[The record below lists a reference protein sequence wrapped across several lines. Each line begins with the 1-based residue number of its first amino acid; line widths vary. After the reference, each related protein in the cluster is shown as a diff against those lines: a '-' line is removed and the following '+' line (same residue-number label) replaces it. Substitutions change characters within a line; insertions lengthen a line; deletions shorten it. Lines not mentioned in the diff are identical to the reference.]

1 MKHLYRPLLLSVL
14 LLAGANT
21 REACAQDDPSVTTTS
36 AAPFLRVSPDARGAG
51 MGDAGAATPG
61 DVNAA
66 YWNPAKLVFAPGGK
80 GVSLSYAPWLR
91 QAAANM
97 WISQLSGFFMPGRNQ
112 AVGAS
117 LVYFNQGTVSLRDMN
132 RQRTGDFNPREFAL
146 TGTYALKLSEYVS
159 LAAGLKYVYSNLV
172 GSSATGLDGSPAH
185 ALAGDVGAYFQTD
198 PGELHRLNVAFGT
211 TLANLGTRVNYG
223 TSERYFLPTNLRV
236 GTGVTY
242 RFGEEGRLT
251 FALDANKLM
260 LPSRPVYNFPDLG
273 PPTIVRGRNPD
284 RDYFSSIFGSFG
296 DSPDRLAG
304 ELKEVGLGGGVEL
317 WPNQY
322 FALRSGYYHESAR
335 DGDRRYFTAGIGIRY
350 NGLGLDASYLAPQ
363 SRNHPL
369 AETVRLTLTLTPPAQ
384 ESRNALV
391 YSGNRYAGRS
401 YGGFG
406 NGTRRSNVARAGH
419 RRHQSSIYRKNQ
431 AGRYTK
437 GLRKQQTQRERRT
450 RQNIRKTRY
459 RR

>member
-14 LLAGANT
+14 LLAGTHA

-66 YWNPAKLVFAPGGK
+66 YWNPAKLVFVPGGK

-117 LVYFNQGTVSLRDMN
+117 LVYFNQGAVSLRDMN

-146 TGTYALKLSEYVS
+146 TGTYALKLSEYAS

-172 GSSATGLDGSPAH
+172 GSSATGLDGRPAH

-211 TLANLGTRVNYG
+211 TLSNLGTRVNYG

-260 LPSRPVYNFPDLG
+260 LPSRPVYDFPDLG
-273 PPTIVRGRNPD
+273 PPNHRAGPQPRPRLLQQHIRLLRRLPRPAGRRTEGSGRRAAAWNCGPTNTSPCGAATTTNRRGT
-284 RDYFSSIFGSFG
+284 
-296 DSPDRLAG
+296 AT
-304 ELKEVGLGGGVEL
+304 GGTSRRESASATTA
-317 WPNQY
+317 WAWTPPTWR
-322 FALRSGYYHESAR
+322 RSGATTR
-335 DGDRRYFTAGIGIRY
+335 WPRRY
-350 NGLGLDASYLAPQ
+350 ASP
-363 SRNHPL
+363 SR
-369 AETVRLTLTLTPPAQ
+369 
-384 ESRNALV
+384 
-391 YSGNRYAGRS
+391 
-401 YGGFG
+401 
-406 NGTRRSNVARAGH
+406 
-419 RRHQSSIYRKNQ
+419 
-431 AGRYTK
+431 
-437 GLRKQQTQRERRT
+437 
-450 RQNIRKTRY
+450 
-459 RR
+459 

>member
-1 MKHLYRPLLLSVL
+1 MKHPYRPLLLSVL
-14 LLAGANT
+14 LLVGAHT
-21 REACAQDDPSVTTTS
+21 REACAQDQPAVTTS
-36 AAPFLRVSPDARGAG
+36 AAPFLRVAPDARAAG

-66 YWNPAKLVFAPGGK
+66 HWNPAKLVFAPGGK

-97 WISQLSGFFMPGRNQ
+97 WISQVSGFFMPGRNQ

-117 LVYFNQGTVSLRDMN
+117 LVYFNEGTVSLRDMN

-146 TGTYALKLSEYVS
+146 TGTYALKLSEYAS
-159 LAAGLKYVYSNLV
+159 LAASLKYVYSNLV
-172 GSSATGLDGSPAH
+172 GSSAAGLDGSPAH
-185 ALAGDVGAYFQTD
+185 AVAGDVGAYFQSD
-198 PGELHRLNVAFGT
+198 PGELRRVNLAFGT
-211 TLANLGTRVNYG
+211 ILSNLGTRVSYG

-251 FALDANKLM
+251 FALDVNKLM
-260 LPSRPVYNFPDLG
+260 LPSRPVYDFSGAG
-273 PPTIVRGRNPD
+273 PPVIVRGRNPD
-284 RDYFSSIFGSFG
+284 RNYFSSVFGSFG

-304 ELKEVGLGGGVEL
+304 ELKELSGAGGVEL

-322 FALRSGYYHESAR
+322 LAVRGGYFRESVR
-335 DGDRRYFTAGIGIRY
+335 EGDRRYFTAGVGIRY
-350 NGLGLDASYLAPQ
+350 NGLGLDASYLVPQ
-363 SRNHPL
+363 WQNHPL
-369 AETVRLTLTLTPPAQ
+369 AQTVRLTLTLTPGGQ
-384 ESRNALV
+384 QSRNPLV
-391 YSGNRYAGRS
+391 YSGSRYAGRS

-406 NGTRRSNVARAGH
+406 SGTRRSNVARAGH
-419 RRHQSSIYRKNQ
+419 RRHQLSIHRKSE

-437 GLRKQQTQRERRT
+437 SLRKKQIQRERRT
-450 RQNIRKTRY
+450 RQNVRKTRY

>member
-1 MKHLYRPLLLSVL
+1 
-14 LLAGANT
+14 
-21 REACAQDDPSVTTTS
+21 
-36 AAPFLRVSPDARGAG
+36 
-51 MGDAGAATPG
+51 
-61 DVNAA
+61 
-66 YWNPAKLVFAPGGK
+66 VFVPGGK

-117 LVYFNQGTVSLRDMN
+117 LVYFNQGAVSLRDMN

-146 TGTYALKLSEYVS
+146 TGTYALKLSEYAS

-172 GSSATGLDGSPAH
+172 GSSATGLDGRPAH

-211 TLANLGTRVNYG
+211 TLSNLGTRVNYG

-260 LPSRPVYNFPDLG
+260 LPSRPVYDFPDLG

-304 ELKEVGLGGGVEL
+304 ELKEVGVGRRRGTVAQPILRPAERLLPRIGAGRRPAVLHGGNRHPLQRPGPGRLLPGAAVAQ
-317 WPNQY
+317 PP
-322 FALRSGYYHESAR
+322 AGR
-335 DGDRRYFTAGIGIRY
+335 DGTPHPHADLAAPGVAQRPGVFGQPVRGTVVRR
-350 NGLGLDASYLAPQ
+350 L
-363 SRNHPL
+363 
-369 AETVRLTLTLTPPAQ
+369 
-384 ESRNALV
+384 
-391 YSGNRYAGRS
+391 
-401 YGGFG
+401 
-406 NGTRRSNVARAGH
+406 
-419 RRHQSSIYRKNQ
+419 
-431 AGRYTK
+431 
-437 GLRKQQTQRERRT
+437 RERHPAV
-450 RQNIRKTRY
+450 
-459 RR
+459 

>member
-1 MKHLYRPLLLSVL
+1 MKHPYRLLLLSVL
-14 LLAGANT
+14 LLAGT
-21 REACAQDDPSVTTTS
+21 HLREACAQDQPAVTTS
-36 AAPFLRVSPDARGAG
+36 AAAFLRVAPDARGAG

-61 DVNAA
+61 DANAA
-66 YWNPAKLVFAPGGK
+66 YWNPAKLVFVPGGK

-97 WISQLSGFFMPGRNQ
+97 WISQVSGFFMPGRNQ

-117 LVYFNQGTVSLRDMN
+117 LVYFNEGTVSLRDMN

-146 TGTYALKLSEYVS
+146 TGTYALKLSEYAS
-159 LAAGLKYVYSNLV
+159 LAASLKYVYSNLV

-185 ALAGDVGAYFQTD
+185 AVAGDVGAYLQTD
-198 PGELHRLNVAFGT
+198 PGELHRVNVAFGT
-211 TLANLGTRVNYG
+211 ILSNLGTRVSYG
-223 TSERYFLPTNLRV
+223 TPERYFLPTNLRV

-260 LPSRPVYNFPDLG
+260 LPSRPVYDFSNVG
-273 PPTIVRGRNPD
+273 PPVIVRGRNPD
-284 RDYFSSIFGSFG
+284 RDYFSSVFGSFT

-304 ELKEVGLGGGVEL
+304 ELKEFNLAGGVEL

-322 FALRSGYYHESAR
+322 LALRGGYFYESAR
-335 DGDRRYFTAGIGIRY
+335 DGDRRYFTGGVGIRY
-350 NGLGLDASYLAPQ
+350 NGLGLDASYLVPQ
-363 SRNHPL
+363 WQNHPL
-369 AETVRLTLTLTPPAQ
+369 AQTVRLTLTLSPVLG

-391 YSGNRYAGRS
+391 YSNSRNAGRS

-406 NGTRRSNVARAGH
+406 GGTRRPNVARAGH
-419 RRHQSSIYRKNQ
+419 RRHQLSIYRKNQ
-431 AGRYTK
+431 AGSYTK
-437 GLRKQQTQRERRT
+437 GLRKKQTQRERRT
-450 RQNIRKTRY
+450 RQNVRKTRF

>member
-14 LLAGANT
+14 LLAGANA
-21 REACAQDDPSVTTTS
+21 REAYAQDQPITTS
-36 AAPFLRVSPDARGAG
+36 AAPFLRVAPDARAAG

-66 YWNPAKLVFAPGGK
+66 YWNPAKLVFVPGGK

-97 WISQLSGFFMPGRNQ
+97 WISQVSGFFMPGRNQ

-117 LVYFNQGTVSLRDMN
+117 LIYFNQGNVSLRDMN

-146 TGTYALKLSEYVS
+146 SGTYALKLSEYVS
-159 LAAGLKYVYSNLV
+159 LGAGLRYLYSNLI
-172 GSSATGLDGSPAH
+172 GTAAGFDGSPAH
-185 ALAGDVGAYFQTD
+185 AVSGDVGAYFQSD
-198 PGELHRLNVAFGT
+198 PGELRRVNVAFGT
-211 TLANLGTRVNYG
+211 TLSNLGTRLNYG
-223 TSERYFLPTNLRV
+223 TADRYFQPTNLRV

-260 LPSRPVYNFPDLG
+260 LPSRPVYDFPAVG
-273 PPTIVRGRNPD
+273 PPVLVRGRNPD
-284 RDYFSSIFGSFG
+284 RGYFSSVFGSFS
-296 DSPDRLAG
+296 DSPDGFSG
-304 ELKEVGLGGGVEL
+304 ELKEFSAAGGVEL

-322 FALRSGYYHESAR
+322 FAVRGGYFRESVR
-335 DGDRRYFTAGIGIRY
+335 EGDRRYFTAGVGIRY
-350 NGLGLDASYLAPQ
+350 NGLGLDASYLVPQ
-363 SRNHPL
+363 QQNHPL
-369 AETVRLTLTLTPPAQ
+369 AETVRLTLSLTPAPR

-391 YSGNRYAGRS
+391 YSGSRNAGRS

-406 NGTRRSNVARAGH
+406 QGTRRSNVARAGH
-419 RRHQSSIYRKNQ
+419 RRHQMSIYRKNQ

-450 RQNIRKTRY
+450 RQNVRKTKY